1 MLEKI
6 QLLNPDYQIQELNE
20 NFKDYGRVIKQ
31 DEQEAI
37 NFAQTYQNINAY
49 DTSIKELD
57 TMYSRINERY
67 LWVFRCYGRRCNW
80 KK

>member
-49 DTSIKELD
+49 DTSCLLYTSDAADE
-57 TMYSRINERY
+57 
-67 LWVFRCYGRRCNW
+67 
-80 KK
+80 

>member
-6 QLLNPDYQIQELNE
+6 QLLNPNYQIQELNE

-31 DEQEAI
+31 DVQEAI

-49 DTSIKELD
+49 DTIRRY
-57 TMYSRINERY
+57 TMYSRVNERY

>member
-31 DEQEAI
+31 DVQK
-37 NFAQTYQNINAY
+37 Q
-49 DTSIKELD
+49 SILHKH
-57 TMYSRINERY
+57 I
-67 LWVFRCYGRRCNW
+67 
-80 KK
+80 KI

>member
-31 DEQEAI
+31 DVQEAI

-49 DTSIKELD
+49 DTSIKELED
-57 TMYSRINERY
+57 IP
-67 LWVFRCYGRRCNW
+67 CI
-80 KK
+80 

>member
-37 NFAQTYQNINAY
+37 NFAQTYQNIRRY
-49 DTSIKELD
+49 

-67 LWVFRCYGRRCNW
+67 LWVFKCYGRRCNW
-80 KK
+80 EK